1 MAPTDLPTEAPPA
14 DATPGATACDFAI
27 VGAGIA
33 GISLAARLAAHGQ
46 VVLLERESQPATHA
60 TGRSAAMFME
70 SYGSPQGRA
79 LTRASR
85 ALYQVPALVPILSP
99 RGALYVAWTGQRAL
113 LDQLAGPGLQPLD
126 AEATLQRVPVLRR
139 EGLLGAL
146 LEPEA
151 MDIDVHALLQGEL
164 ARARAQGAALW
175 LNAGLVAGERV
186 AANGH
191 GPAGWRLQ
199 LADGRTLHARVLVN
213 AAGAWAD
220 SVALACGLPTLGLVP
235 MRRSAFS
242 FAAPTGHD
250 TRRWPAVCGV
260 GGSWY
265 FRPDAGQMLGSP
277 GHADATAP
285 HDVLPEALDIAQ
297 GIADIEQHT
306 ELHIRRPHRTWAG
319 LRTFAP
325 DGELVVGF
333 DTAAEGFFWLAGQ
346 GGWGLQSA
354 GATAMLAEALVT
366 GSALPEAL
374 LREGVDVA
382 AVSPQRLRGA

>member
-1 MAPTDLPTEAPPA
+1 
-14 DATPGATACDFAI
+14 
-27 VGAGIA
+27 
-33 GISLAARLAAHGQ
+33 
-46 VVLLERESQPATHA
+46 VVLLERESQPATQA

-85 ALYQVPALVPILSP
+85 ALYQAPALVPILSP
-99 RGALYVAWTGQRAL
+99 RGALYVAWAGQRAQL
-113 LDQLAGPGLQPLD
+113 EQLAGPGLQLLS
-126 AEATLQRVPVLRR
+126 AEAALQKVPVLRR
-139 EGLLGAL
+139 EGLIGAL

-164 ARARAQGAALW
+164 SRARARGAQLW
-175 LNAGLVAGERV
+175 LNAGLMAGER
-186 AANGH
+186 AH
-191 GPAGWRLQ
+191 GCAGWRLQ
-199 LADGRTLHARVLVN
+199 LADGRHLHARVLVN

-220 SVALACGLPTLGLVP
+220 SVAQACGLPTLGLVP
-235 MRRSAFS
+235 MRRSAFC
-242 FAAPTGHD
+242 FAAPAGHD
-250 TRRWPAVCGV
+250 SRRWPAVCGV

-277 GHADATAP
+277 GNADATAP
-285 HDVLPEALDIAQ
+285 QDVVPEALDIAQ

-306 ELHIRRPHRTWAG
+306 ELQIRRPHRSWAG

-325 DGELVVGF
+325 DGEMVVGY
-333 DTAAEGFFWLAGQ
+333 DPTAEGFFWLAGQ

-354 GATAMLAEALVT
+354 GATAMLAEALIT
-366 GSALPEAL
+366 DSALPEAL

-382 AVSPQRLRGA
+382 ALSPQRLNAAGG

>member
-1 MAPTDLPTEAPPA
+1 MTPITLNPA
-14 DATPGATACDFAI
+14 ARPDTAFDYAI

-33 GISLAARLAAHGQ
+33 GVALAARLAAHGT
-46 VVLLERESQPATHA
+46 VLLLERESQPATHS

-99 RGALYVAWTGQRAL
+99 RGVLYVAWEGEEPL
-113 LDQLAGPGLQPLD
+113 LAQMAGPGLVRLSA
-126 AEATLQRVPVLRR
+126 AETLQRVPLLRAD
-139 EGLLGAL
+139 GLQGAL
-146 LEPEA
+146 FEAEA

-164 ARARAQGAALW
+164 ARARAQGTKLW
-175 LNAGLVAGERV
+175 LNAELRQAAHLG
-186 AANGH
+186 ANGH

-199 LADGRTLHARVLVN
+199 LADGRRTHARVLVN

-220 SVALACGLPTLGLVP
+220 SLAQACGVAPLGLQP
-235 MRRSAFS
+235 MRRSAFTFS
-242 FAAPTGHD
+242 APEGTACRD
-250 TRRWPAVCGV
+250 WPTVCGV

-265 FRPDAGQMLGSP
+265 FKPDAGQLLGSP
-277 GHADATAP
+277 GNADATTA

-306 ELHIRRPHRTWAG
+306 RLQIRRPARTWAG
-319 LRTFAP
+319 LRSFAP

-333 DTAAEGFFWLAGQ
+333 EPEPGQPGFFWLAGQ
-346 GGWGLQSA
+346 GGWGIQSA
-354 GATAMLAEALVT
+354 GATAMLAEALIT

-374 LREGVDVA
+374 VQAGVDA
-382 AVSPQRLRGA
+382 DAVSPRRFRGG